1 MSIDTPSSD
10 DWITAL
16 LGKLEKGVE
25 LVRDTATNRVITI
38 MRTVMYGVMAAIIG
52 FFALMLLTVMIVRLL
67 VVATGH
73 RTWLAHGIAGVVFL
87 IVGLYLLRLRHPKV
101 TA

>member
-10 DWITAL
+10 DWISTL

-38 MRTVMYGVMAAIIG
+38 MRSVMYGVMALIIG
-52 FFALMLLTVMIVRLL
+52 LFALMLLAVMIVRLL

-73 RTWLAHGIAGVVFL
+73 RTWLAHGITGLVFL
-87 IVGLYLLRLRHPKV
+87 IAGLFILRLRHPKV